1 MEYKDYYATLG
12 VARDASAEEI
22 QRAYRRL
29 ARKYHP
35 DVSKA
40 ADAEA
45 RFKEINEAN
54 TVLKDPARR
63 AEYDALGSGWRAGDE
78 FRASRGSGAGGGWRP
93 GAGSSAGSNTGFSAG
108 ASPGEGFSPE
118 EAAAFSDFFS
128 SLFGGSGAG
137 GPGRGGPGAEQRFSR
152 RGADQTARIQVS
164 LEEAYRGA
172 TRQLR
177 LEVPEIGSDGQVS
190 MRERTLNVRIPAGIT
205 EGQQIRLAG
214 QGGPG
219 IGDQGEPGDLYL
231 EVTFAPHP
239 RYRSEGRDIHL
250 RLPLAP
256 WEAALGATVPVATP
270 GGTVN
275 LRIPP
280 NAQAHQRLRL
290 KGRGLPGSGSRQPP
304 GDCIVQL
311 DIVNPPSTD
320 AADRQA
326 WQDLAA
332 RFAGFDPRA

>member
-1 MEYKDYYATLG
+1 MQYKDYYAALG
-12 VARDASAEEI
+12 VGRDASTEEI
-22 QRAYRRL
+22 KRAYRRL
-29 ARKYHP
+29 ARQYHP

-45 RFKEINEAN
+45 RFKEINEAHA
-54 TVLKDPARR
+54 VLKDPTRR
-63 AEYDALGSGWRAGDE
+63 AEYDALGTGWRAGDE
-78 FRASRGSGAGGGWRP
+78 FRPGSSAGPASSQRP
-93 GAGSSAGSNTGFSAG
+93 GAGQY
-108 ASPGEGFSPE
+108 EFSPE

-128 SLFGGSGAG
+128 SLFGGRGAG
-137 GPGRGGPGAEQRFSR
+137 HPGHAGADDLFSR
-152 RGADQTARIQVS
+152 RGADQAARVQIT
-164 LEEAYRGA
+164 LEDAYRGA

-177 LEVPEIGSDGQVS
+177 LEVPEIGADGRMG
-190 MRERTLNVRIPAGIT
+190 MRARTLNVRIPAGIT

-219 IGDQGEPGDLYL
+219 LGGKGEPGDLYL

-239 RYRSEGRDIHL
+239 QFRSEGRDIHL

-256 WEAALGATVPVATP
+256 WEAALGATVPVSTL

-275 LRIPP
+275 LRIPA
-280 NAQAHQRLRL
+280 NAQGNQRLRL
-290 KGRGLPGSGSRQPP
+290 KGRGLPGSGSGSGQPA

-311 DIVNPPSTD
+311 EIVNPPADT
-320 AADRQA
+320 AADRQV

-332 RFAGFDPRA
+332 RFPGFDPRAGFRG